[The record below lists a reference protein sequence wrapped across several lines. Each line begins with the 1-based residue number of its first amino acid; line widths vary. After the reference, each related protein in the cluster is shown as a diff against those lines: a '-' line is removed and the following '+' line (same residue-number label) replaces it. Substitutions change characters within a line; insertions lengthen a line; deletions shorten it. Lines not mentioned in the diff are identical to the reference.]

1 MHSIIRE
8 GKKMAGGSTL
18 PKRALGRELRRL
30 RERSGIR
37 QAAAARAI
45 EVSPQ
50 TIGRMEDGHASRPTT
65 LQINGLC
72 DRYGASDEERR
83 FLLDLLDDS
92 RTAKQSGGGWW
103 RAYADEIPGD
113 FNHYLGLEAAACRMT
128 SWQVT
133 LVPGLL
139 QTPEYRRAI
148 IWAAYPDWPTAD
160 VEQRLE
166 LAARRREKFGDSSFR
181 LDVLLSEA
189 ALRHHVGGPGV
200 MADQLLH
207 LIEAS
212 AWPNVSLRVVPFDAR
227 SAIGLVVR
235 SFVFLEFPVP
245 SNTRIA
251 EPPIAYVEG
260 FTGDLHLEREG
271 EISQYTEAIR
281 RITRV
286 ALDEQETKNLVACI
300 AKEYRR

>member
-1 MHSIIRE
+1 MT
-8 GKKMAGGSTL
+8 GGSTL

-30 RERSGIR
+30 RERGGTS

-50 TIGRMEDGHASRPTT
+50 TIGRMEDGHASRPTS

-83 FLLDLLDDS
+83 FLLDLLQDA

-103 RAYADEIPGD
+103 RAYADEIPRE

-160 VEQRLE
+160 VEQRIE
-166 LAARRREKFGDSSFR
+166 LAGRRREKFGDSTFR

-227 SAIGLVVR
+227 SSIGLVVR
-235 SFVFLEFPVP
+235 SFVFLQFPVP

-260 FTGDLHLEREG
+260 YTGDLHLERTG
-271 EISQYTEAIR
+271 EILQYTEAIR
-281 RITRV
+281 RIARV
-286 ALDEQETKNLVACI
+286 ALDEQETRDLVARI
-300 AKEYRR
+300 AKEYQR

>member
-1 MHSIIRE
+1 
-8 GKKMAGGSTL
+8 MAGGSTL

-30 RERSGIR
+30 RERSGTN

-50 TIGRMEDGHASRPTT
+50 TIGRLEDGHASRPTT

-83 FLLDLLDDS
+83 FVLDLVQEL
-92 RTAKQSGGGWW
+92 RAMKLSGGGWW
-103 RAYADEIPGD
+103 RAYDDEIPRD
-113 FNHYLGLEAAACRMT
+113 FNHYLGLEAAACHMT
-128 SWQVT
+128 SWQIT
-133 LVPGLL
+133 LLPGLL

-148 IWAAYPDWPTAD
+148 IWAAHPEWPTAD
-160 VEQRLE
+160 VERRLE
-166 LAARRREKFGDSSFR
+166 LAGHRREKFQDSTFR

-189 ALRHHVGGPGV
+189 VLHHHVGGSGV

-207 LIEAS
+207 LVEAS
-212 AWPNVSLRVVPFDAR
+212 MWPNVSLRVVPYDAR

-251 EPPIAYVEG
+251 EPPVAYVEG
-260 FTGDLHLEREG
+260 YTGDLYLERAG
-271 EISQYTEAIR
+271 EVSQYTEAIR
-281 RITRV
+281 RIANV
-286 ALDEQETKNLVACI
+286 ALNEHETRDLVARI
-300 AKEYRR
+300 AKEYQR

>member
-1 MHSIIRE
+1 
-8 GKKMAGGSTL
+8 MAGGSTL

-30 RERSGIR
+30 RERSGTS
-37 QAAAARAI
+37 QASAARAV

-50 TIGRMEDGHASRPTT
+50 TIGRLEDGHAARTTT

-83 FLLDLLDDS
+83 FLLDLLQDS

-103 RAYADEIPGD
+103 RAYADEFPGD

-128 SWQVT
+128 SWQIS
-133 LVPGLL
+133 LLPGLL
-139 QTPEYRRAI
+139 QTPEYRRAL
-148 IWAAYPDWPTAD
+148 IWAAYPDWPSVA
-160 VEQRLE
+160 VERRLD
-166 LAARRREKFGDSSFR
+166 LAANRRKKFADRAFH
-181 LDVLLSEA
+181 LNALLSEA
-189 ALRHHVGGPGV
+189 ALCHHVGGPGV

-207 LIEAS
+207 LLDAS
-212 AWPNVSLRVVPFDAR
+212 TWPNVSLRVVPYDAR
-227 SAIGLVVR
+227 SPIGLVVR

-251 EPPIAYVEG
+251 EPPVAYVEG
-260 FTGDLHLEREG
+260 YTGDLYMERAG
-271 EISQYTEAIR
+271 EIAEYTDAVQ

-286 ALDEQETKNLVACI
+286 ALDEQKTRDLVARI
-300 AKEYRR
+300 AKEYQR

>member
-1 MHSIIRE
+1 
-8 GKKMAGGSTL
+8 MAGGSTL

-30 RERSGIR
+30 RERSGTN

-50 TIGRMEDGHASRPTT
+50 TIGRLEDGHASRPTT

-83 FLLDLLDDS
+83 FVLDLVQEL
-92 RTAKQSGGGWW
+92 RAMKLSGGGWW
-103 RAYADEIPGD
+103 RAYDDEIPRD
-113 FNHYLGLEAAACRMT
+113 FNHYLGLEAAACHMT
-128 SWQVT
+128 SWQIT
-133 LVPGLL
+133 LLPGLL

-148 IWAAYPDWPTAD
+148 IWAAHPEWPTAD
-160 VEQRLE
+160 VERRLE
-166 LAARRREKFGDSSFR
+166 LASHRREKFQDSTFR

-189 ALRHHVGGPGV
+189 VLHHHVGGSGV

-207 LIEAS
+207 LVEAS
-212 AWPNVSLRVVPFDAR
+212 MWPNVSLRVVPYDAR

-251 EPPIAYVEG
+251 EPPVAYVEG
-260 FTGDLHLEREG
+260 YTGDLYLERAG
-271 EISQYTEAIR
+271 EVSQYTEAIR
-281 RITRV
+281 RIANV
-286 ALDEQETKNLVACI
+286 ALNEHETRDLVARI
-300 AKEYRR
+300 AKEYQR